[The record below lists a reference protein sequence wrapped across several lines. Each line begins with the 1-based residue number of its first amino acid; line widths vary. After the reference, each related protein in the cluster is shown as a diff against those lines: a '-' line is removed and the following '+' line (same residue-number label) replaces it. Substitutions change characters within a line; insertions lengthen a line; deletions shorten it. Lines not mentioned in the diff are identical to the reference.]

1 MLRTK
6 GVENYVFLKNL
17 LHRPDQGRRAIERL
31 VALTSHIWFRRVII
45 GCLNFDRKP
54 FRGVFIAHVTFPK
67 NKIAHAKISLY
78 VFSIR

>member
-54 FRGVFIAHVTFPK
+54 FRCVYRSRDICKEQDGTCKNFAVF
-67 NKIAHAKISLY
+67 L
-78 VFSIR
+78 